1 MSDSQLGKVFGFYD
15 EDDDDFVRYNSD
27 EEESD
32 YEGGAETAGGSMKK
46 KTTDKD
52 GGFEKLDVSSKV
64 PKSKKVKGPSCG
76 AKTFSYLF
84 PA

>member
-1 MSDSQLGKVFGFYD
+1 M
-15 EDDDDFVRYNSD
+15 RYNSD

-46 KTTDKD
+46 NTKDKD
-52 GGFEKLDVSSKV
+52 GEFDKIDINSKV
-64 PKSKKVKGPSCG
+64 PKTKKVQQPSCV